1 MRVMD
6 QKIGAQV
13 LGDTTV
19 ILQKSLGF
27 LLLQDREI
35 VAHLFKAF
43 LFGVFLFY
51 AVNLTICLLHKDL
64 NYKFLVEFI
73 ARKAYFF
80 HNGFTLYLTA
90 FVFYG
95 LVHHEERVKFY

>member
-1 MRVMD
+1 MD
-6 QKIGAQV
+6 QKIRAKV
-13 LGDTTV
+13 LSDTMK

-27 LLLQDREI
+27 LLLQEREI

-51 AVNLTICLLHKDL
+51 VTNLTICLLHKDL

-73 ARKAYFF
+73 VRKGYFF
-80 HNGFTLYLTA
+80 HNGLTLYLTA

-95 LVHHEERVKFY
+95 LVHREEQS